1 MKNYKA
7 NNNNCYNGYNNN
19 NSNAINTSKSCNNH
33 PQKSIAVPAA
43 NEFLKS
49 IGLPILRNEN
59 ICMPF
64 TMTPNAMDSLF
75 HQAASIGA
83 FLKPAAILMIVGIL
97 LIILSFLIPDQKN

>member
-33 PQKSIAVPAA
+33 PQKSNAVPAA

-64 TMTPNAMDSLF
+64 TMEGNDRYLRNQVTIDKIKADEMQSNKRHEL
-75 HQAASIGA
+75 
-83 FLKPAAILMIVGIL
+83 
-97 LIILSFLIPDQKN
+97 